1 MTQQPTWPQ
10 RVLQAAAIYN
20 LLWGAWVV
28 LFPNHW
34 FDLTGIPHPNYPG
47 IWQCV
52 GMIVG
57 VYGLGYWWASRD
69 FAKHWPVIAVGFL
82 GKIFGP
88 IGFLQS
94 VIQGALPWSWGWMIL
109 TNDLIWWLPFGAM
122 LYLAFKQHSDPQQR
136 AADSGKQAA
145 EPWSLA
151 DANNLART
159 AQGQTIGQLSS
170 KKDVLLIFLRHAGC
184 TFCRETLDELRKSR
198 QTWEQQGLQP
208 VVVHMGSNE
217 QGLQMMDQ
225 YQLDDCPVISDPECR
240 IFRAYQLPRGTWRQL
255 FGLRI
260 WIEGFKAA
268 ILKGYGFGKLMGDG
282 FQMSGAFVVRD
293 GRVVAAYPSKDAAD
307 SCSWKPAL
315 QAMVLM
321 SLLFV
326 DWASPHVFAQ
336 ATGPVPSPVPNSK
349 LSVSNPQGVKA
360 MADCEISEIQQGDCV
375 EIATDPQTVETWII
389 DIHSQRGIGGF
400 TLRRRSTKWPE
411 NLRVRIHTKGLE
423 QIRLV
428 IGPKT
433 AQEATTTTYSG
444 EYGTTSL
451 KEIWSEIQQH
461 TDAKGGTKTT
471 TRQVNLGPGV
481 PGTGV
486 PGTGIANKSLRLM
499 NASGKE
505 LEKNRLPLQEGEY
518 FQWTIPNEWLAKQN
532 PEFVQIQWVDFFRG

>member
-1 MTQQPTWPQ
+1 M
-10 RVLQAAAIYN
+10 
-20 LLWGAWVV
+20 
-28 LFPNHW
+28 
-34 FDLTGIPHPNYPG
+34 
-47 IWQCV
+47 
-52 GMIVG
+52 
-57 VYGLGYWWASRD
+57 
-69 FAKHWPVIAVGFL
+69 
-82 GKIFGP
+82 
-88 IGFLQS
+88 
-94 VIQGALPWSWGWMIL
+94 
-109 TNDLIWWLPFGAM
+109 
-122 LYLAFKQHSDPQQR
+122 
-136 AADSGKQAA
+136 
-145 EPWSLA
+145 
-151 DANNLART
+151 
-159 AQGQTIGQLSS
+159 
-170 KKDVLLIFLRHAGC
+170 
-184 TFCRETLDELRKSR
+184 
-198 QTWEQQGLQP
+198 
-208 VVVHMGSNE
+208 VVHMGSNE

-326 DWASPHVFAQ
+326 DWASPPVFAQ

-349 LSVSNPQGVKA
+349 PSVSNPQGVKA
-360 MADCEISEIQQGDCV
+360 MADGEISEIQQGDCV
-375 EIATDPQTVETWII
+375 EFATDPRTVGTWII

-433 AQEATTTTYSG
+433 VQEAMTTTYSG

-481 PGTGV
+481 PGPGV
-486 PGTGIANKSLRLM
+486 SGTGIANKSLRLM
-499 NASGKE
+499 DASGKE
-505 LEKNRLPLQEGEY
+505 LEKNRLPLKEGEY
-518 FQWTIPNEWLAKQN
+518 FQWTVPNEWLAKQN

>member
-1 MTQQPTWPQ
+1 MTQQPSWPK

-69 FAKHWPVIAVGFL
+69 YAKHWPVIAVGFL

-151 DANNLART
+151 DANTLART

-217 QGLQMMDQ
+217 QGLRMMDQ
-225 YQLDDCPVISDPECR
+225 YQLDDCPIISDPECR

-293 GRVVAAYPSKDAAD
+293 GRIVVAYPSKDAAD

-315 QAMVLM
+315 QATVLM
-321 SLLFV
+321 SLLLV
-326 DWASPHVFAQ
+326 DWASQPAFAQ
-336 ATGPVPSPVPNSK
+336 ATGPVPGPVPDLK
-349 LSVSNPQGVKA
+349 LSVSNPQGVQA
-360 MADCEISEIQQGDCV
+360 MADGEISEIQQGDCV
-375 EIATDPQTVETWII
+375 EFATEPRTAQDWII

-400 TLRRRSTKWPE
+400 TLRRRSPKWPE

-433 AQEATTTTYSG
+433 AQEGMTTTYSG

-461 TDAKGGTKTT
+461 IDAKGETITT
-471 TRQVNLGPGV
+471 TRQVLL
-481 PGTGV
+481 GTGV
-486 PGTGIANKSLRLM
+486 SGSGNAIKSLRLM
-499 NASGKE
+499 DASGRE
-505 LEKNRLPLQEGEY
+505 LEKKRLPLKEGEY
-518 FQWTIPNEWLAKQN
+518 FHWTVPNEWLAKQN
-532 PEFVQIQWVDFFRG
+532 PEVVQIQWVDFFRG

>member
-1 MTQQPTWPQ
+1 MTQQPSWPK

-136 AADSGKQAA
+136 AVDSGKQAA

-151 DANNLART
+151 EANTLART

-217 QGLQMMDQ
+217 QGLRMMDQ

-240 IFRAYQLPRGTWRQL
+240 IFRAYQLPRGNWRQL

-293 GRVVAAYPSKDAAD
+293 GRIVAAYPSKDAAD

-315 QAMVLM
+315 QAIVLM
-321 SLLFV
+321 SLFFV
-326 DWASPHVFAQ
+326 DWASRPAFAQ
-336 ATGPVPSPVPNSK
+336 ATSPAPYSK

-360 MADCEISEIQQGDCV
+360 MADGEISQIQQGDCV
-375 EIATDPQTVETWII
+375 EFATEQQNAQDWII
-389 DIHSQRGIGGF
+389 DVHSQRGIGGF
-400 TLRRRSTKWPE
+400 TLRRRSAKWPK
-411 NLRVRIHTKGLE
+411 NFRVRIHTKGLE

-433 AQEATTTTYSG
+433 AQEGMTTTYSG

-461 TDAKGGTKTT
+461 TDAKGETKTT
-471 TRQVNLGPGV
+471 TRQVNLG
-481 PGTGV
+481 
-486 PGTGIANKSLRLM
+486 TGISGTEMAIKSLRLM
-499 NASGKE
+499 DASGKE
-505 LEKNRLPLQEGEY
+505 LEKNRIPLKEGEY
-518 FQWTIPNEWLAKQN
+518 FHWTVPNEWLAKQN
-532 PEFVQIQWVDFFRG
+532 PEVVQIQWVDFFRG